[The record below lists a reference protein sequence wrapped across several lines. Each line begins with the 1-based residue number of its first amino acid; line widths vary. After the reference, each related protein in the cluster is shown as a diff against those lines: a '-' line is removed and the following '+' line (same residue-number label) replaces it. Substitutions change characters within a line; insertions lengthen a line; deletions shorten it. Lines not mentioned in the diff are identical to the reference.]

1 MSCIELLRKEL
12 KKEFPSIDKD
22 LQTYIEGDTWQYLLP
37 PEIKSIEMFR
47 FRCVVKQC
55 RGFRFERGYL
65 RGCR

>member
-37 PEIKSIEMFR
+37 PEIKIYRDVSF
-47 FRCVVKQC
+47 
-55 RGFRFERGYL
+55 
-65 RGCR
+65 